1 MKKQFLTL
9 TLIILATMQLQAQD
23 IQLKKPNLQRETT
36 LMKALNDRASVRE
49 SSDKELDLQDLS
61 DLLWAAN
68 GVNRPESGKRTAPS
82 AINAQD
88 IDIYVL
94 TRHAVYRYE
103 AKKNLLVMINK
114 GDHRKAVA
122 GQQDFVMQFPVS
134 LVMVSNNKAFAKMDK
149 MHAYRAACTD
159 AAYVSANIGLFCSAA
174 GLVTVPRISMDEK
187 ALRSILKLHDGQT
200 PILNNPVG
208 YPAK

>member
-9 TLIILATMQLQAQD
+9 TLLLLATMQLQAQD
-23 IQLKKPNLQRETT
+23 IQLKKPNLQRGTT
-36 LMKALNDRASVRE
+36 LMTALNDRASYRE
-49 SSDKELDLQDLS
+49 CSDKDLELQDLS

-68 GVNRPESGKRTAPS
+68 GINRPESGKRTAPS

-94 TRHAVYRYE
+94 TKKAVYLYN
-103 AKKNLLVMINK
+103 AKENLLKEINK

-134 LVMVSNNKAFAKMDK
+134 LVMVSDNKSFSKMDEK
-149 MHAYRAACTD
+149 RAYAAACTD
-159 AAYVSANIGLFCSAA
+159 AAYVSANIGLFCAAA
-174 GLVTVPRISMDEK
+174 GLVTVPRLSMDEK
-187 ALRSILKLHDGQT
+187 ALRHILKLHDGQT

>member
-1 MKKQFLTL
+1 MKKQFLALILVIL
-9 TLIILATMQLQAQD
+9 TAMQLQAQD
-23 IQLKKPNLQRETT
+23 IQLNKPDLQRKTT
-36 LMKALNDRASVRE
+36 LMTALSDRASYRE
-49 SSDKELDLQDLS
+49 SSDKELTLQDLS

-68 GVNRPESGKRTAPS
+68 GINRPESGKRTAPS

-94 TRHAVYRYE
+94 TRKAVYRYD
-103 AKKNLLVMINK
+103 AKANKLVEINK

-134 LVMVSNNKAFAKMDK
+134 LVMVSDNKAFTKMDE

-159 AAYVSANIGLFCSAA
+159 AAYVSANIGLFCTAA
-174 GLVTVPRISMDEK
+174 GLVTVPRISMDEN